1 MPMPSTTRK
10 PTSVR
15 RREIALAALRL
26 IDQEGIRALTSASL
40 ARAVGLTPGA
50 LFRHFA
56 SIDEILSAAV
66 DLAIAAAEDTFPPAD
81 LPPVERLRTLV
92 LQRIAL
98 LRDTPG
104 VAWLLLSD
112 QVRVTV
118 PEDAVER
125 LQALV
130 QRSRTFLLDGLRE
143 GIASGDLRG
152 DLSPQQM
159 LPIVTGTVHSL
170 VAGRGVH
177 ARPDAPAPIE
187 VIDALFA
194 LLTRH

>member
-1 MPMPSTTRK
+1 MPPTTRK
-10 PTSVR
+10 PTAIR
-15 RREIALAALRL
+15 RREIAVAALRL
-26 IDQEGIRALTSASL
+26 IDEEGIRALTSASL

-66 DLAIAAAEDTFPPAD
+66 DVAIESAERTFPSGQ
-81 LPPVERLRTLV
+81 LPPVERLRSLV
-92 LQRIAL
+92 VQRIAL

-112 QVRVTV
+112 QVQVTV

-125 LQALV
+125 LRGLV
-130 QRSRTFLLDGLRE
+130 QRSRAFLLDGLRE
-143 GIASGDLRG
+143 GIASGELRQ
-152 DLSPQQM
+152 DLSPEQM
-159 LPIVTGTVHSL
+159 LPILAGTVHSL

-177 ARPDAPAPIE
+177 GRPDAPAPDT
-187 VIDALFA
+187 VVDALFV
-194 LLTRH
+194 LLTHC